1 WRLVLDKPGVVPVG
15 EGFANLVP
23 AADAEALG
31 VLYEITEDDLAH
43 LDLTEGVLI
52 GNYQRVTI
60 AVRPLADP
68 THEVLAFTLVS
79 DRRDAPRVP
88 SERYRACLIA
98 GGEEHGLP
106 VRYVEF
112 LRSVQARPTTAEAA
126 RWQPV
131 VDEVLRRPT
140 PEVKR

>member
-1 WRLVLDKPGVVPVG
+1 ARRGAGVT
-15 EGFANLVP
+15 
-23 AADAEALG
+23 AACERAPTASP
-31 VLYEITEDDLAH
+31 
-43 LDLTEGVLI
+43 
-52 GNYQRVTI
+52 
-60 AVRPLADP
+60 PLADP
-68 THEVLAFTLVS
+68 PHGVLPFPLVS
-79 DRRDAPRVP
+79 DRRDASLVP
-88 SERYRACLIA
+88 SERYMACLIA
-98 GGEEHGLP
+98 GAEEHGLP